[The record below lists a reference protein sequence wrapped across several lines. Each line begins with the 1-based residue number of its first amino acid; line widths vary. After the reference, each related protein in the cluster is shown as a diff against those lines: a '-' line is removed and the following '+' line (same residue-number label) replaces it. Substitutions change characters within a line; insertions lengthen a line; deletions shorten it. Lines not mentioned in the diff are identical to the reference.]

1 MRRYGKFWVHPAHIG
16 LFFVCLIA
24 IALGYFTAR
33 ANGAT
38 TDTPPPAWT
47 LLKQEL
53 GKDPNKADI
62 VDLGKALRSALAA
75 RVDLLLPLAQTASS
89 LACRM
94 PYKRAALLVVVQICV
109 DARPDRLV
117 EIVDTCYA
125 ICPDGVRGV
134 EEKLVIAVPEEGDLT
149 PKWVPPEFPT
159 TNIWSAVTPVTNR

>member
-1 MRRYGKFWVHPAHIG
+1 MG
-16 LFFVCLIA
+16 LAVIVTV
-24 IALGYFTAR
+24 ALLCGWLVTKAS
-33 ANGAT
+33 GAT
-38 TDTPPPAWT
+38 TTEEPPAWS
-47 LLKQEL
+47 LLKREL

-62 VDLGKALRSALAA
+62 VDLGKALRSALKA
-75 RVDLLLPLAQTASS
+75 RGDLLLPLAQTASS

-109 DARPDRLV
+109 DARQDRLV

-149 PKWVPPEFPT
+149 PKWVPPEFPPMP
-159 TNIWSAVTPVTNR
+159 IFSPVTGVQDVPRKK